1 MRSVSLFALI
11 LAGLTLAASAQDYKT
26 PKAKPYHSESKE
38 KQSKTGGI
46 NKQLTPQ
53 TANSMEL
60 RRLEAQTAKVS
71 ASNKGAKPQ
80 ARSARV
86 VKTER
91 DKPNPPIRFSSATGT
106 HAGMTDQGKNP
117 YKGRVRQKGNN
128 SH

>member
-11 LAGLTLAASAQDYKT
+11 LAGLTLTTTAQDYKT

-38 KQSKTGGI
+38 KQSKTGGT

-53 TANSMEL
+53 AANSLEL

-71 ASNKGAKPQ
+71 ASNKGAKQQ